1 MKKEKLLMILAVW
14 IIVFPNLG
22 FPPSWRKILLLI
34 TGLCVGFIAYSI
46 RNNRIKNE
54 LAAIVPEVTTEEY
67 HEEIIEETI

>member
-1 MKKEKLLMILAVW
+1 MILAVW

-34 TGLCVGFIAYSI
+34 TGLCIGFVAYSI

-54 LAAIVPEVTTEEY
+54 LAAVVPEVTKEIHQEEITEE
-67 HEEIIEETI
+67 IM